1 MNVDKDVFPI
11 INSYRLNK
19 FVVAAQ
25 TQNGWALYNT
35 ATGDVIAID
44 KEVGISSRL
53 DELIEKNFYVPIA
66 FDEIGWV
73 DERRYAKRKFSSK
86 SKSPKSFTIFTTTN
100 CNARCYYCYEKGQ
113 AQVNMSESTAHDV
126 AEYIAKVNRDNPIK
140 IRWFGGEP
148 LMNIKAIDIISSE
161 MTDKGIEFMSS
172 MISNGLL
179 FSDAVISQAKDVW
192 HLRRVQITLDGT
204 RDVYQ
209 RSKAYKDSKGDEFE
223 RVIDN
228 IGKLLEANISVSI
241 RLNQSLENTTDLLE
255 LVDYLSNRF
264 IGKKGISVYNMFLY
278 SGKETY
284 DAVSEKLKYEKFILL
299 QKKLQE
305 CGLNRGNPLKAK
317 FRTFHCM
324 ADSYASVLITPKGEI
339 GTCEHYS
346 DEHFIGSIYSPKLD
360 YPEIAKWK
368 ETHKPTQK
376 CFDCPLYPQ
385 CIRIKLCPEE
395 RDHCTVYECENRIE
409 LIKRAL
415 VQRYE
420 SISNTQRE
428 KPMIILKKK

>member
-1 MNVDKDVFPI
+1 MVK
-11 INSYRLNK
+11 
-19 FVVAAQ
+19 
-25 TQNGWALYNT
+25 
-35 ATGDVIAID
+35 
-44 KEVGISSRL
+44 
-53 DELIEKNFYVPIA
+53 
-66 FDEIGWV
+66 
-73 DERRYAKRKFSSK
+73 
-86 SKSPKSFTIFTTTN
+86 
-100 CNARCYYCYEKGQ
+100 
-113 AQVNMSESTAHDV
+113 
-126 AEYIAKVNRDNPIK
+126 YI
-140 IRWFGGEP
+140 
-148 LMNIKAIDIISSE
+148 
-161 MTDKGIEFMSS
+161 
-172 MISNGLL
+172 
-179 FSDAVISQAKDVW
+179 
-192 HLRRVQITLDGT
+192 LRG
-204 RDVYQ
+204 
-209 RSKAYKDSKGDEFE
+209 
-223 RVIDN
+223 N
-228 IGKLLEANISVSI
+228 
-241 RLNQSLENTTDLLE
+241 
-255 LVDYLSNRF
+255 YLSNRF

-346 DEHFIGSIYSPKLD
+346 DEHLIGSIYSTKLD

-376 CFDCPLYPQ
+376 CLDCPLYPQ

-395 RDHCTVYECENRIE
+395 RDQCTAYECENRIE

-420 SISNTQRE
+420 TISNTQCE
-428 KPMIILKKK
+428 NL